1 MGGLSQLN
9 FKTYYIATVNKTE
22 RYLEKER
29 HIDQWNIT
37 EIPEIDPQL
46 YAQLSFEQDVKV
58 IQQRKDSLFN
68 KWCWYADIGT
78 AQSKYHALCN
88 NAFQISID
96 SKQIY
101 HVKLEFFKYIKSM
114 RKFSRTMDKG
124 LLDLILKP

>member
-46 YAQLSFEQDVKV
+46 YAQLSFEKNVKV
-58 IQQRKDSLFN
+58 IQQRMDSLFN
-68 KWCWYADIGT
+68 KWC
-78 AQSKYHALCN
+78 
-88 NAFQISID
+88 
-96 SKQIY
+96 
-101 HVKLEFFKYIKSM
+101 
-114 RKFSRTMDKG
+114 
-124 LLDLILKP
+124 

>member
-68 KWCWYADIGT
+68 KWCL
-78 AQSKYHALCN
+78 SN
-88 NAFQISID
+88 
-96 SKQIY
+96 
-101 HVKLEFFKYIKSM
+101 
-114 RKFSRTMDKG
+114 
-124 LLDLILKP
+124 

>member
-58 IQQRKDSLFN
+58 IQQRKDSLLN
-68 KWCWYADIGT
+68 K
-78 AQSKYHALCN
+78 LC
-88 NAFQISID
+88 
-96 SKQIY
+96 
-101 HVKLEFFKYIKSM
+101 
-114 RKFSRTMDKG
+114 
-124 LLDLILKP
+124 

>member
-46 YAQLSFEQDVKV
+46 YAQLSFEQDAKV
-58 IQQRKDSLFN
+58 IQQRMDSLFN
-68 KWCWYADIGT
+68 KWC
-78 AQSKYHALCN
+78 
-88 NAFQISID
+88 
-96 SKQIY
+96 
-101 HVKLEFFKYIKSM
+101 
-114 RKFSRTMDKG
+114 
-124 LLDLILKP
+124 